1 MAYNQLSYEQRNE
14 IKAYLKLGLKMVFIA
29 HLIGVHKS
37 TISRELKRNSGLRGY
52 RPKQAQHK
60 ANLRRKNSRNNSRFT
75 EAVKQQ
81 VEFYI
86 KQDWSPEQISGYLA
100 LAEDIHI
107 SHETIYQYIWTDKRN
122 GGSLYKH
129 LRWSHKKRRKRY
141 GNRDRRGQI
150 KDRVS
155 IDERPP
161 VVEKKARI
169 GDWEVDTNM
178 GKNHHGALV
187 TAVERKTMFTCIN
200 YVPSKSA
207 EMVTTALAQ
216 MLLPFKKQILTI
228 TVDNGKE
235 FALHQKI
242 AEALEANVYFAHPY
256 HAWERGLNEHINGLI
271 RQYFPKNNDFN
282 KIDKEKILFVQNRLN
297 QRPRKSLKFEK
308 PVTIFLH
315 NLVALGT

>member
-60 ANLRRKNSRNNSRFT
+60 ANLRRKNSRKNSRFT

-169 GDWEVDTNM
+169 GDWEVDTII
-178 GKNHHGALV
+178 GKNHQGALV

>member
-60 ANLRRKNSRNNSRFT
+60 ANLRRKNSRKNSRFT

-129 LRWSHKKRRKRY
+129 LRWSHQKRRKRY

-169 GDWEVDTNM
+169 GDWEVDTIM

>member
-60 ANLRRKNSRNNSRFT
+60 ANLRRKNSRKNSRFT

-155 IDERPP
+155 IDQRPQ

-169 GDWEVDTNM
+169 GDWEVDTII

>member
-1 MAYNQLSYEQRNE
+1 MTYNQLTYEQRNE
-14 IKAYLKLGLKMVFIA
+14 IRAYLKIGLKMVIIA

-37 TISRELKRNSGLRGY
+37 TISRELKRNSGQRGY
-52 RPKQAQHK
+52 RPKQAQQK
-60 ANLRRKNSRNNSRFT
+60 ANLRRKDSRKNIRFT
-75 EAVKQQ
+75 EAVKQR

-100 LAEDIHI
+100 SAEDIQI
-107 SHETIYQYIWTDKRN
+107 SHETIYQHIWADKRN

-155 IDERPP
+155 IAERPQ
-161 VVEKKARI
+161 VVDNKERI
-169 GDWEVDTNM
+169 GDWEVDTVI
-178 GKNHHGALV
+178 GKNHQGALV
-187 TAVERKTMFTCIN
+187 TAVERKTMFSCIN

-207 EMVTTALAQ
+207 ELVTRALVQ
-216 MLLPFKKQILTI
+216 MLLPLKKQVLTI

-242 AEALEANVYFAHPY
+242 AKALDANVYFAHPY
-256 HAWERGLNEHINGLI
+256 HAWERGLNEHVNGLV
-271 RQYFPKNNDFN
+271 RQYFPKNYDFN
-282 KIDKEKILFVQNRLN
+282 KISKEKIVFVQNRLN

-308 PVTIFLH
+308 PENIFFN

>member
-60 ANLRRKNSRNNSRFT
+60 ANLRRKNSRKNSRFT

-169 GDWEVDTNM
+169 GDWEVDTII